1 MDIITKAS
9 AGKISGTHTFV
20 LSTEVPDRVGDV
32 VKLDGMDLKNFESN
46 PVALYMHNHVEP
58 IGMWKNLRRQS
69 GALIGDLMLA
79 SRGTSR
85 LVDFA
90 HSMISQ
96 GMLKAVSVSFLP
108 LDSVLNKSGRGRTIN
123 KSELIEVSLVTVPM
137 NPQALMVAKSLGF
150 SDVEIKTFFSDGEIA
165 IDAELEKLAQEKS
178 LRYEA
183 SLQRARLAIIQAK
196 RASRPN
202 RSEL

>member
-1 MDIITKAS
+1 MSIVTKSS
-9 AGKISGTHTFV
+9 AGKISGTLTFV
-20 LSTEVPDRVGDV
+20 LSTEVPDRVGDI
-32 VKLDGMDLKNFESN
+32 VKIDGLNTKNFEAN
-46 PVALYMHNHVEP
+46 PVALYMHNHQEP
-58 IGMWKNLRRQS
+58 IGMWQNLRKQS
-69 GALIGDLMLA
+69 GALLGDLILA

-96 GMLKAVSVSFLP
+96 GMLKAVSVSFFP
-108 LDSVLNKSGRGRTIN
+108 SESTKNKSGRGFTIS

-137 NPQALMVAKSLGF
+137 NPEALMVAKSLGF
-150 SDVEIKTFFSDGEIA
+150 SDVELKTFFDGGELA
-165 IDAELEKLAQEKS
+165 INDELEKLAQEKS

-183 SLQRARLAIIQAK
+183 SLHRARMAIIQAK
-196 RASRPN
+196 RATRPN